1 MSWIKSFRLELG
13 ISMTDMARILDIK
26 RTTLSAIESGRLK
39 LPKSAEA
46 IVFWIDENRHQ
57 FVPADTTP
65 APQPE
70 LLRKDLKKIRVEK
83 DNLILA
89 LEKRQEREKKLLQT
103 SLLCKCL
110 VNDYPNPTRKLI
122 LNAGSIG
129 YNSELDFEKLQTNPT
144 QRMIARIAGIEAEI
158 QALEKEIGGDSD

>member
-13 ISMTDMARILDIK
+13 ISMTNMARILDIK

-46 IVFWIDENRHQ
+46 IVFWIDENRHR
-57 FVPADTTP
+57 FVPADTTL

-70 LLRKDLKKIRVEK
+70 LLRKDLKKLHVEK

-103 SLLCKCL
+103 RLLCKSL
-110 VNDYPNPTRKLI
+110 VNDYPNPTKKL
-122 LNAGSIG
+122 LLHAGTIG
-129 YNSELDFEKLQTNPT
+129 YDSELDLEKLQTIPT
-144 QRMIARIAGIEAEI
+144 QRMIARIAGIDAEI
-158 QALEKEIGGDSD
+158 QALEKEIGGVSE